1 MINVAIIARSCLRLY
16 IKEYIYL
23 TQIDKKIF
31 DNFYRN
37 KNIDDYI
44 SDYSELFEGYGGKSK
59 GWVKTELLIDFLI
72 EKEKANIEYFIKSN
86 KNEADNK
93 IQKLDREIITA
104 DEQIQYLEE
113 QSGKQ
118 EEIQQSVQRRVYII
132 YID

>member
-1 MINVAIIARSCLRLY
+1 MLQLLQRVAQDFIQRS
-16 IKEYIYL
+16 IYKL

-44 SDYSELFEGYGGKSK
+44 SDYSELFEGYGSKSK

-72 EKEKANIEYFIKSN
+72 EKEKSNIEYFIKAN

-104 DEQIQYLEE
+104 DQQIQYLEE
-113 QSGKQ
+113 QVSKH
-118 EEIQQSVQRRVYII
+118 EEIQQSLQRRVYII
-132 YID
+132 YSD